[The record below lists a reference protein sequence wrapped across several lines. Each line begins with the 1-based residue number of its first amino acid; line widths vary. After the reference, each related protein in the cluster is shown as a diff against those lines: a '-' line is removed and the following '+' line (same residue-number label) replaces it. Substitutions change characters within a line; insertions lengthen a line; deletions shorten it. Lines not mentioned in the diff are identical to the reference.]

1 MGVANKRSIAWAV
14 AQKLSEAGAQVM
26 LTYQDERLG
35 ENVTALAEG
44 LENGSSC
51 QCDLTSQEDIDRAF
65 AEVDNKFGGLDIL
78 VHSVAFALRED
89 LEGGF
94 LDTKQEGFTVA
105 HNVSVYTLVSAAR
118 AAKPLM
124 EKRNGGSIMAM
135 TYHGSERVIPN
146 YNVMGVAK
154 ASLEASIRYLAADL
168 GESNIRVNGISP
180 GPISTLA
187 ARAIGGFTQMLQH
200 VREKAPLRRN
210 TDPEEV
216 GDTALF
222 LASDLSRGITG
233 EIIYVDGG
241 YHIMGM

>member
-1 MGVANKRSIAWAV
+1 
-14 AQKLSEAGAQVM
+14 
-26 LTYQDERLG
+26 
-35 ENVTALAEG
+35 
-44 LENGSSC
+44 
-51 QCDLTSQEDIDRAF
+51 
-65 AEVDNKFGGLDIL
+65 
-78 VHSVAFALRED
+78 
-89 LEGGF
+89 
-94 LDTKQEGFTVA
+94 
-105 HNVSVYTLVSAAR
+105 
-118 AAKPLM
+118 
-124 EKRNGGSIMAM
+124 M